1 MIERELVTM
10 ATLAKQ
16 AQENCVKALQELE
29 AMQSAQAES
38 YNSMLLAL
46 DKALEAL
53 NKL

>member
-1 MIERELVTM
+1 MIQRELVTI
-10 ATLAKQ
+10 ATLARQ
-16 AQENCVKALQELE
+16 AQENCEKAMQALE
-29 AMQSAQAES
+29 AMQSAQAEG

>member
-1 MIERELVTM
+1 MIQRELITM

-16 AQENCVKALQELE
+16 AQENCMKALQELE
-29 AMQSAQAES
+29 AMQSAQTES
-38 YNSMLLAL
+38 YNAMLLAL

>member
-1 MIERELVTM
+1 MIQRELINI

-16 AQENCVKALQELE
+16 AQENCLKALQELE
-29 AMQSAQAES
+29 TMQNAQTES
-38 YNSMLLAL
+38 YNAMLLAL